1 MSIQLVP
8 VLDLKAGLAVHAV
21 RGERDRYAPVRSVL
35 APSADPVAL
44 ASAFRAALGCQA
56 CYVADLDAITG
67 AGDNGAVIRAIAA
80 LGLAVWLDAGVA
92 RAADAARALACGAQR
107 VIVGTET
114 LRDPGELPAIV
125 TALEAA
131 AAGTGPRPAA
141 RAPAA
146 ATGGPGP
153 AAWGAPPAAATGGA
167 GTAPAGER
175 RAAAAPRR
183 ASAVLSLDLRDGR
196 LLGGGPEVAGRDP
209 GSLAELAWT
218 AGVRAFIVLDL
229 ARVGSGEGVATDA
242 ARDLRRRLPGAEIA
256 VGGGVRHP
264 DDLRALARAGFDAAL
279 VATALHT
286 GAITR
291 ADLASP

>member
-1 MSIQLVP
+1 MSIELVP

-21 RGERDRYAPVRSVL
+21 RGQRERYAPVRSVL

-44 ASAFRAALGCQA
+44 AAAFRAALGCRA
-56 CYVADLDAITG
+56 CYVADLDAIAG

-80 LGLAVWLDAGVA
+80 LGVGVWLDAGVA
-92 RAADAARALACGAQR
+92 RAADVARALACGAKR

-125 TALEAA
+125 TAIEAGQ
-131 AAGTGPRPAA
+131 AAG
-141 RAPAA
+141 
-146 ATGGPGP
+146 
-153 AAWGAPPAAATGGA
+153 
-167 GTAPAGER
+167 
-175 RAAAAPRR
+175 
-183 ASAVLSLDLRDGR
+183 VLSLDLRGGR

-209 GSLAELAWT
+209 GSLAERAWT

-229 ARVGSGEGVATDA
+229 ARVGSGEGVALDA
-242 ARDLRRRLPGAEIA
+242 ARDLRHRLPDAAIA

-286 GAITR
+286 GTITR
-291 ADLASP
+291 ADLAAL

>member
-1 MSIQLVP
+1 GGPGSPPERSRAKGVTSRAWSDRPRRARPARRATIAPATDHAPVSIQLVP

-35 APSADPVAL
+35 APSADHVAL

-92 RAADAARALACGAQR
+92 RAAAARALACGAQR

-141 RAPAA
+141 R
-146 ATGGPGP
+146 
-153 AAWGAPPAAATGGA
+153 
-167 GTAPAGER
+167 
-175 RAAAAPRR
+175 
-183 ASAVLSLDLRDGR
+183 
-196 LLGGGPEVAGRDP
+196 
-209 GSLAELAWT
+209 
-218 AGVRAFIVLDL
+218 
-229 ARVGSGEGVATDA
+229 
-242 ARDLRRRLPGAEIA
+242 
-256 VGGGVRHP
+256 
-264 DDLRALARAGFDAAL
+264 
-279 VATALHT
+279 
-286 GAITR
+286 
-291 ADLASP
+291 